1 MQITGGP
8 EWGRERVILRTSK
21 SSSESVLHAANRAGG
36 VEELA
41 GWFDFCKTAP
51 AAPALVMTSRFLRDG
66 AFGGLKTSVVTTA
79 KRFGEEEE
87 AEDPGLKL
95 KLL

>member
-1 MQITGGP
+1 M
-8 EWGRERVILRTSK
+8 
-21 SSSESVLHAANRAGG
+21 HAANRAGG

-41 GWFDFCKTAP
+41 GWFDFFKTAP

-66 AFGGLKTSVVTTA
+66 AFGGLKTSVETTA

-95 KLL
+95 KLLSIDLNHLLAIDEFPSSCNY

>member
-1 MQITGGP
+1 MQITKGP
-8 EWGRERVILRTSK
+8 SK

-51 AAPALVMTSRFLRDG
+51 AAPTLAMTSRCLRDG
-66 AFGGLKTSVVTTA
+66 HFGGMKTSVETTA
-79 KRFGEEEE
+79 NLFGKEEEKFQIE
-87 AEDPGLKL
+87 RN
-95 KLL
+95 

>member
-1 MQITGGP
+1 MQIT
-8 EWGRERVILRTSK
+8 EGRERDILRMSK

-51 AAPALVMTSRFLRDG
+51 AAPALVMTSRFLLGG
-66 AFGGLKTSVVTTA
+66 ASGGLKTSVETTA
-79 KRFGEEEE
+79 RRRRRRGSGTETETS
-87 AEDPGLKL
+87 LN
-95 KLL
+95 